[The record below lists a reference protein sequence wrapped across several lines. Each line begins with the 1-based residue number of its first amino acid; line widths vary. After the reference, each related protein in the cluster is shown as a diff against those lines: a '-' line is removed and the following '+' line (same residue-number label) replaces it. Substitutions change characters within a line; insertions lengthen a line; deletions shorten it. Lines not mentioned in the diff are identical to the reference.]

1 MSNFAPLELPPR
13 PRPQPIRTYYFAFGS
28 NLALQQMATRCPNS
42 KYIGR
47 ATLKHFRW
55 QINQRGYANVVPCHG
70 FWVEGLVYEIDAA
83 DERRLDKSEG
93 VAKTCVLPAD
103 CSSARGGGAATIEAP
118 CYRKEYRSVLV
129 HRAPKAL
136 YRRPIAWIVEKGG
149 PARILTDA
157 LKEGGTA
164 REFRGTAKEGVLVYL
179 SPEFV
184 REGAPKQEYVKRI
197 NSGIRDARMLGMTD
211 EYVDYFVRQYVPP
224 DGQPTAGTHVYPLKP
239 SAAADAGEE
248 RKGTG
253 DGVGRGR
260 SSGPVRRQASS
271 YEEMSEQRRVRDRPD
286 DDGRPG
292 TSSGR
297 MPARSQSL
305 REGRNERGRAYSVEG
320 WVRAKTRARSSNFW
334 RLW

>member
-1 MSNFAPLELPPR
+1 
-13 PRPQPIRTYYFAFGS
+13 TYYFAFGS

-93 VAKTCVLPAD
+93 VAKTC
-103 CSSARGGGAATIEAP
+103 
-118 CYRKEYRSVLV
+118 
-129 HRAPKAL
+129 AL

-211 EYVDYFVRQYVPP
+211 EYVDYFVR
-224 DGQPTAGTHVYPLKP
+224 
-239 SAAADAGEE
+239 
-248 RKGTG
+248 
-253 DGVGRGR
+253 
-260 SSGPVRRQASS
+260 
-271 YEEMSEQRRVRDRPD
+271 
-286 DDGRPG
+286 
-292 TSSGR
+292 
-297 MPARSQSL
+297 
-305 REGRNERGRAYSVEG
+305 
-320 WVRAKTRARSSNFW
+320 
-334 RLW
+334 